1 MVTILLSPCLYI
13 KNNEIQNLVQLF
25 DVLNFSN
32 DFLDAK
38 LGLSDEC
45 VLAEKNWYCFPQY
58 KPSIYNYFSALIVP
72 LLQNMLC
79 NYISNEQSDNSVPYE
94 IVDKQYTVTDLTEF
108 TNLAQYIAYIKK
120 SENYIFFVG
129 DANRNIND
137 SFKIIIGDLE
147 VTVPVIKELLYDETG
162 NYNQYI
168 KEDIKNY
175 DEPFPCK
182 KLCPDIK
189 KMILETGNKSL
200 FKKYGKI
207 IAERNGFSKLPYSPR
222 QYKNV
227 PYYIRNDKEY
237 VVCIDTLH
245 GTFEVFKSTSDNK
258 YGNYIGEFD
267 FSCNKIEEKSS
278 SPQTHKCYK

>member
-108 TNLAQYIAYIKK
+108 TNLTQYIAYIKK

-207 IAERNGFSKLPYSPR
+207 IAERNGFLKLSYSPR